1 MIEHEINSQ
10 KFAKELKE
18 KWKRYVES
26 YNRNG
31 GKYAHLLSATHVV
44 NRIIETAC
52 KHSKATSL
60 NKTQVKSK

>member
-1 MIEHEINSQ
+1 ME
-10 KFAKELKE
+10 KELKE

-52 KHSKATSL
+52 NNEKENSK
-60 NKTQVKSK
+60 